1 MTQDLLLKIVQYEQQ
16 LHRLQIRRQKAAIE
30 KLLHRD
36 FFEIGR
42 SGKRYDRQQVI
53 NSLLAETVEQN
64 IGSDQYALTPTG
76 SAMLLLTYRTYVLSA
91 GGEKLQRT
99 LRTSLWVNTSKN
111 DDNWQMLFHQGT
123 PEADCT
129 GV

>member
-16 LHRLQIRRQKAAIE
+16 LHRLEIRRQKTTIE
-30 KLLHRD
+30 KLLHAD

-53 NSLLAETVEQN
+53 DSLLAETAEQN
-64 IGSDQYALTPTG
+64 ISSDQYALTPTG
-76 SAMLLLTYRTYVLSA
+76 SGALLLTYRTYVMSTA
-91 GGEKLQRT
+91 EGKLHRT
-99 LRTSLWVNTSKN
+99 LRTSLWVNTAEA

-123 PEADCT
+123 PVAD
-129 GV
+129 